1 MRMIDTL
8 IQSMGVL
15 MVVASLSSPAAAEPG
30 GNPLSHRK
38 ATLVVQAAP
47 GAQVRVEQLTHAF
60 PFGTAISRDAF
71 NGTMAETDRNLY
83 LKTLR
88 DNFNFA
94 VHENALKWVQ
104 SQPGPDRFDYALA
117 DRMWAWCDAYGIG
130 MRGHAVFWSKAHRTP
145 DWAAEL
151 DAAAL
156 QRAVDERIDSVMRR
170 YRGRIRDYDL
180 NNEMLDGRFFADR
193 LGEGARVQMFK
204 RAHAANPE
212 AVLYLNENGILTGL
226 RVEAYVELIRS
237 LLDAGAPV
245 GGIGVQG
252 HFEAEADPA
261 VLKAALDRLAEF
273 NLPIWVT
280 EFDVM
285 SADEGVKAR
294 SLEAVYRIA
303 FEHPAVEGVMMWGF
317 WAGRHW
323 LSGEHAVPGYTAL
336 WDRDWAATPSAT
348 AYRRLVFGEWWSRHD
363 LTADASGRVELD
375 VFAGRYRV
383 SVVTGEGPGASRRV
397 EVDLPRPGAT
407 TTVDLTTPG
416 SPDTPHTEEQ
426 P

>member
-1 MRMIDTL
+1 MVDAFIFG
-8 IQSMGVL
+8 IGVL
-15 MVVASLSSPAAAEPG
+15 VAMTLLALPTAAEPDG
-30 GNPLSHRK
+30 DPLAHRK
-38 ATLVVQAAP
+38 ATLVIRAAP
-47 GAQVRVEQLTHAF
+47 GAEVQVEQLTHAF

-71 NGTMAETDRNLY
+71 NGRMSEVDRNLY

-88 DNFNFA
+88 ENFNFA

-104 SQPGPDRFDYALA
+104 SQPGPGRFDYAMA
-117 DRMWAWCDAYGIG
+117 DRMWAWCDAYEIG
-130 MRGHAVFWSKAHRTP
+130 MRGHAVFWAKTHRTP

-156 QRAVDERIDSVMRR
+156 QRAVDERIDSVMQR
-170 YRGRIRDYDL
+170 YRGRIRDFDL
-180 NNEMLDGRFFADR
+180 NNEMLDGRFFAER
-193 LGEGARVQMFK
+193 LGEDARVQMFQ
-204 RAHAANPE
+204 RAHATSPE
-212 AVLYLNENGILTGL
+212 AVLYLNENGILTGR
-226 RVEAYVELIRS
+226 RVKAYAELIRS
-237 LLDAGAPV
+237 LLDAEAPV

-252 HFEAEADPA
+252 HFEAEADA
-261 VLKAALDRLAEF
+261 ATVRAALDHLAEF
-273 NLPIWVT
+273 DLPIWVT

-294 SLEAVYRIA
+294 SLEAVYRVA

-336 WDRDWAATPSAT
+336 WDEQWQATPSAT
-348 AYRRLVFGEWWSRHD
+348 AYRRLVFGEWWSRHEV
-363 LTADASGRVELD
+363 TADASGRVELD

-383 SVVTGEGPGASRRV
+383 SVVTGDGPGAVRRV
-397 EVDLPRPGAT
+397 EVDLPRPGVT
-407 TTVDLTTPG
+407 STVDLTAPATA
-416 SPDTPHTEEQ
+416 DTPSELDQ